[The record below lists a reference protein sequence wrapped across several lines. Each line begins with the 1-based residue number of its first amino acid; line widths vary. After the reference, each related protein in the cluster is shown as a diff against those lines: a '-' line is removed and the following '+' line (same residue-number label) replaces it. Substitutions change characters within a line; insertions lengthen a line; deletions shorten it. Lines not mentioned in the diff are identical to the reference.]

1 MRNQFLKFVPS
12 VLIVIALALLFI
24 PKTVSFLDVE
34 KFFASTDAYFQPA
47 QKALFN
53 SAASNREDYYY
64 PGVRI
69 GKLWKKLD
77 IGAGFSGRERHHIAL
92 RDEYLFGCGFVNY
105 SSCILPYPV
114 VKEYELGEYR
124 ALQVSSSSQRF
135 PDYQYL
141 LFKYEPKTWSYFGRI
156 DVFDNKKGEPVF
168 KLLDNGF
175 ASVVSLAGMGDGYST
190 RFMQVYHFDGKSV
203 NLVLAVPNEAS
214 RRGLGLLDFDV
225 TGTFD
230 YANGVLTGTYKVTF
244 GAQEL
249 VNGRPARSLPL
260 FTANRHL
267 TLFWN
272 GTALVFDPDRSD
284 ITPADLTRIVTGS
297 YARVYAMFR
306 SDFDKLQKA
315 EGVKKEWFAEF
326 LSVVKEEGG
335 SVSEVVSAPPSG
347 SQRL

>member
-12 VLIVIALALLFI
+12 VLILAALALLFI
-24 PKTVSFLDVE
+24 PKAVSFLDVE
-34 KFFASTDAYFQPA
+34 KFFSSTDAHYQPA
-47 QKALFN
+47 DRDLFHK
-53 SAASNREDYYY
+53 SLVHREDYYY
-64 PGVRI
+64 PGVSI

-77 IGAGFSGRERHHIAL
+77 IGAAVAGREHHHFAL
-92 RDEYLFGCGFVNY
+92 RDEYLFGCGFANY
-105 SSCILPYPV
+105 SACILPYPV

-124 ALQVSSSSQRF
+124 ALQVSSSSLRF

-141 LFKYEPKTWSYFGRI
+141 LFKYEQKTWAYFGHI

-175 ASVVSLAGMGDGYST
+175 ASVVSLAGAGEGYST
-190 RFMQVYHFDGKSV
+190 RFMQVYHFDGKAV
-203 NLVLAVPNEAS
+203 NLVLAVPIEAS
-214 RRGLGLLDFDV
+214 RKRLGLLDFDV
-225 TGTFD
+225 TGAYD

-249 VNGRPARSLPL
+249 INGLPVRSLPL
-260 FTANRHL
+260 FAVSRRL

-272 GTALVFDPDRSD
+272 GAALVYDADRSD
-284 ITPADLTRIVTGS
+284 ITPADLTWIVTGS
-297 YARVYAMFR
+297 YARVYKMFR

-315 EGVKKEWFAEF
+315 AGVKKEWFKEF

-335 SVSEVVSAPPSG
+335 VAEGALSAPPSR
-347 SQRL
+347 SQRH